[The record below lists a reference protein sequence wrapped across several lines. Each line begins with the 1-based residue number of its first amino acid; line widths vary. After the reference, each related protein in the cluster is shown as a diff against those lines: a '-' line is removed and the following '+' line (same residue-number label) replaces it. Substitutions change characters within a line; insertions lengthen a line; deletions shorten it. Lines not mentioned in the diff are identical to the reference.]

1 MKNNFYTSLI
11 KYLNITLKLKKTKF
25 FFYTSIKNY
34 YLTIKRFKFNK
45 LYSPIQTINLLYS
58 QMYFLNL
65 LQNKQINKWFVF
77 KLIKIKWI

>member
-45 LYSPIQTINLLYS
+45 LYSPIQTISLLYS

>member
-45 LYSPIQTINLLYS
+45 LYSPIQTISLLYS

-65 LQNKQINKWFVF
+65 LQNKQINK
-77 KLIKIKWI
+77 